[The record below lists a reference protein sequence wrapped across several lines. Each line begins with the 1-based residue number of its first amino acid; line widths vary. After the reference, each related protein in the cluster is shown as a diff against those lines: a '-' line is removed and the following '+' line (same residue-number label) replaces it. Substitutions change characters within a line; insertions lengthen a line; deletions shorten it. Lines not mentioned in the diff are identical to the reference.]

1 MVKFSLIVPCY
12 NEASGIPALFE
23 RCHEVFQSPE
33 YEVVLV
39 DNGSTDH
46 TQTLLA
52 ELLVKHPIIRTI
64 RLNTNI
70 GYGKGILA
78 GLESAQGEILAW
90 THADLQTDP
99 KDVLEGFKLFSQTR
113 NLQKSY
119 IKGLRYGRS
128 IPDFFFAFCMS
139 CFETLL
145 FRKLLWDINAQPNIF
160 SRGFYDTWIDPPQD
174 FSLDLYVYFQAKK
187 QRLNIIRFPVFFGL
201 RQHGVSHW
209 NISWQ
214 DKMKFIYRTFR
225 YSLKLKRES

>member
-1 MVKFSLIVPCY
+1 
-12 NEASGIPALFE
+12 LFK
-23 RCHEVFQSPE
+23 Q
-33 YEVVLV
+33 
-39 DNGSTDH
+39 
-46 TQTLLA
+46 
-52 ELLVKHPIIRTI
+52 PIIRTI
-64 RLNTNI
+64 CLNTNI

-78 GLESAQGEILAW
+78 GLESAQGEVLAW

-128 IPDFFFAFCMS
+128 IPDFFFAVCMS

-145 FRKLLWDINAQPNIF
+145 FRKLLWDINAQPNVF
-160 SRGFYDTWIDPPQD
+160 SREFYDTWVDPPHD
-174 FSLDLYVYFQAKK
+174 FSLDLYVYFQAKR

-201 RQHGVSHW
+201 REHGVSHW
-209 NISWQ
+209 NISWK